1 MNMAKKKTDS
11 SNDAHKIVKTK
22 FDELQNMYGEIFNEV
37 TRIKKDLTIKM
48 EEKNNLNQ
56 EISNLKISYKTMK
69 NEAYIVSLYEFKIVQ
84 KSIQTLSLNLSELN
98 GTIKELSKSLSLAG
112 QNLKICTKEL
122 EKYQKEL
129 ETFGTIHDFKKK

>member
-122 EKYQKEL
+122 EKYQKEFL
-129 ETFGTIHDFKKK
+129 PFY